1 MTKNLK
7 PVSIKSILLATAM
20 LSSVPAYAQEQG
32 GPDGAVSSEPQEI
45 LVTAQKRQQSRQD
58 IGISITALGGDD
70 LAAMGRQDV
79 TALVSTVPSLQIQ
92 QFSPTVTVFNLRG
105 VSQNDFADSQ
115 EAPVAFYND
124 EVYVSQ
130 LGAISGQNFDLERIE
145 VLRGPQG
152 TLFGR
157 NATGGLIQVITAKP
171 TNQLD
176 GFLTVTA
183 GSNSQIATEGAI
195 SGPLSDTVRARLS
208 FTTDNR
214 DGYVKNLIGR
224 DLGGTKFYAGRIQ
237 VAADVAGGELTL
249 KGQYLRNDH
258 DSGAGAYS
266 PAATAPDADGLGRF
280 LAPGE
285 DFYGTCA
292 GCTVLGFLPDGE
304 PHRVSQ
310 NHRADFN
317 RKYWS
322 LTGRYVKDF
331 GAVTL
336 TSITDYQDL
345 SKDYTEDSDASPLDG
360 WTYFASQRAYQYS
373 QELRLSGSNDRLNWV
388 VGGYGIKIRTRND
401 YSTFLPLYGID
412 GQWGGVLDTS
422 SLATFGQVEYKLSD
436 MFSVIGGLRYSKDI
450 KKINYQMS
458 ENGTAFTAPFVF
470 NQTLFPDLARQK
482 FENYSGKFEIDF
494 KPSTGTLIYLS
505 VNRGTKSGG
514 FGSPALQPVIPTTLP
529 FDQEELTN
537 FEGGVKLTMFDRT
550 THLNMSAFH
559 YKYNDYQAFTL
570 VGISQAIVN
579 RDARI
584 DGFEID
590 FDTRPLDGLYA
601 QAFFT
606 YLDAKVFDITLPGG
620 RVADR
625 RMPQAPKTSFGGL
638 LRYQVP
644 IGSGTAS
651 FQTDWKYNGSSY
663 FTAFN
668 AEVDREPSYVI
679 GNVRA
684 AYKFGGDRFEVAGFI
699 NNVTDKAYRIYNLDV
714 TGVVGIAQQSFAR
727 PRWGGVSFTYRMN

>member
-1 MTKNLK
+1 MGNDHE
-7 PVSIKSILLATAM
+7 PVSIRLILLATAA
-20 LSSVPAYAQEQG
+20 LCSTPAYAQAQG
-32 GPDGAVSSEPQEI
+32 STDEASAADSGEI
-45 LVTAQKRQQSRQD
+45 VVTAQKREQSRQD
-58 IGISITALGGDD
+58 VGISITALGGDD

-79 TALVSTVPSLQIQ
+79 IALVSTVPGLQVQ

-124 EVYVSQ
+124 EVYISQ

-176 GFLTVTA
+176 GFLTLTA
-183 GSNSQIATEGAI
+183 GSDNQIASEGAI
-195 SGPLSDTVRARLS
+195 SGPLSDSVRARLS
-208 FTTDNR
+208 FTSDHR

-224 DLGGTKFYAGRIQ
+224 DLGGIKFYAGRLQ

-266 PAATAPDADGLGRF
+266 PAATAPDADGLGRY

-285 DFYGTCA
+285 DFYGTCG
-292 GCTVLGFLPDGE
+292 GCTFLGFLPDGE

-322 LTGRYVKDF
+322 LTGRYVRDF

-345 SKDYTEDSDASPLDG
+345 AKDYTEDSDASELDA
-360 WTYFASQRAYQYS
+360 WTYFAAQRAFQYS
-373 QELRLSGSNDRLNWV
+373 QELRLSGASDRLNWV
-388 VGGYGIKIRTRND
+388 IGGYGIKIRTRND

-422 SLATFGQVEYKLSD
+422 SLAAFGQAEYKLSD

-450 KKINYQMS
+450 KKLDYRMS
-458 ENGTAFTAPFVF
+458 ENGTAFPTPFVF

-494 KPSTGTLIYLS
+494 KPSPGTLIYLS

-514 FGSPALQPVIPTTLP
+514 FGSPALQPVNPALLP

-537 FEGGVKLTMFDRT
+537 FEGGVKLTLFDRT

-559 YKYNDYQAFTL
+559 YKYKDYQAFTL

-590 FDTRPLDGLYA
+590 FDTRPIAGLYA

-606 YLDAKVFDITLPGG
+606 YLDAKVFGITLPSG

-625 RMPQAPKTSFGGL
+625 RMPQAPKVSFGGL
-638 LRYQVP
+638 LRYEVP
-644 IGSGTAS
+644 VGSGTAS

-663 FTAFN
+663 FSAFN
-668 AEVDREPSYVI
+668 AEVDRERSYVV

-684 AYKFGGDRFEVAGFI
+684 SYRFAGDRFEVAGFI

-714 TGVVGIAQQSFAR
+714 TAVVGITQQSFAR